1 MCVERLI
8 SHQTDDDAS
17 RQLTGKQFLVTDVSK
32 TGRHGKRLTHDASNW
47 IFCRTAFQ
55 SLGVCQEHRRR
66 QLDVFHEHGGL
77 RDHHSAIGIGHDAE
91 DVLAMYQLYLDVDCV
106 QHVTILEENV
116 GM

>member
-1 MCVERLI
+1 M
-8 SHQTDDDAS
+8 
-17 RQLTGKQFLVTDVSK
+17 TDVSK

-55 SLGVCQEHRRR
+55 SLGVCQEYRWR
-66 QLDVFHEHGGL
+66 QLDFSHKHGGL
-77 RDHHSAIGIGHDAE
+77 RDHQSAIGIGHDAE
-91 DVLAMYQLYLDVDCV
+91 DVFAKHELYLDVDFV